1 MYLVHYNCTDS
12 RTSSN
17 PLQILPGRNSCHC
30 RSRSASEI
38 ILISIT
44 VYYSLQTK
52 FAKVVFLQVPVCPR
66 GGGCLPHTHIL
77 GRHLPLGRHLL
88 GRHPQADTPRHPLAD
103 TPLPSACWDTV
114 KKRAVRILLEC
125 IIVIIE

>member
-38 ILISIT
+38 ILTSIT
-44 VYYSLQTK
+44 VYYSPQTK
-52 FAKVVFLQVPVCPR
+52 FAKVMFLQVPVCPR
-66 GGGCLPHTHIL
+66 GGGCLPHTHTSWADTSPPP
-77 GRHLPLGRHLL
+77 GQTPP
-88 GRHPQADTPRHPLAD
+88 GRHPPGRHPLAD